1 MTTNRAAGE
10 PDDLLSA
17 PRTVIRGYWLYLAA
31 AGLSVVSLLVSLA
44 TRSILR
50 AEIVQELSKEHKHV
64 SDAALTST
72 LNLVT
77 IIDVVFAAI
86 WVIVFVLL
94 ARHLRRGA
102 SWARIVLVIVT
113 LLSFVNFGSGYGAG
127 AAQILVA
134 LVASVLVL
142 LPRSTSYFVAIK
154 SARAAEK
161 GTGK

>member
-1 MTTNRAAGE
+1 MTTHRGAGE

-17 PRTVIRGYWLYLAA
+17 PRTVILGYRLYLAA
-31 AGLSVVSLLVSLA
+31 AGLSVVSFVVSLA

-77 IIDVVFAAI
+77 IINLVFAAI
-86 WVIVFVLL
+86 WVVAFVLL
-94 ARHLRRGA
+94 ARYLRRGA
-102 SWARIVLVIVT
+102 GWARVVLVIVT
-113 LLSFVNFGSGYGAG
+113 LLSFVNFASGYGAG
-127 AAQILVA
+127 AAQIAVA

-142 LPRSTSYFVAIK
+142 LPRSTSYFAAVK

-161 GTGK
+161 